1 MNKFAYGVLA
11 GAFFAAPGHATENEW
26 LSLDREIEALSSSLS
41 QTGGGPEWYGWIR
54 SSWRDSSDLS
64 TPDTSP
70 GAAVGDT
77 NDVQGFQFDS
87 VRLGVEG
94 DVGGYGYRIEYDFG
108 SSFGT
113 IPGSLGGAGGLLDA
127 YVNTMLGERVTLRMG
142 NFRQP
147 FLRSSLIQRDRLL
160 FLDRSGLGE
169 TFAGRSLGLQLMGSF
184 ETVNWYLAGQNGR
197 FDGQGDD
204 YLFTGRVEIDLLGGG
219 VADVEGAWGAS
230 DETALTAGVAVAD
243 EGALDDGLHI
253 GVDAALTTG
262 PFSASAE
269 LVDFDDGDDLATD
282 LFGIAAPTIGLFG
295 GTGDVSNTTPWNA
308 TVSYMFTDMYEAAV
322 RYEDADDTDDT
333 TAWSAVVNRYV
344 QGHDIKVQ
352 VQYTTIDSD
361 ASATSPGDIDFWG
374 VGLSLSF

>member
-1 MNKFAYGVLA
+1 
-11 GAFFAAPGHATENEW
+11 
-26 LSLDREIEALSSSLS
+26 
-41 QTGGGPEWYGWIR
+41 
-54 SSWRDSSDLS
+54 
-64 TPDTSP
+64 
-70 GAAVGDT
+70 
-77 NDVQGFQFDS
+77 
-87 VRLGVEG
+87 
-94 DVGGYGYRIEYDFG
+94 
-108 SSFGT
+108 
-113 IPGSLGGAGGLLDA
+113 
-127 YVNTMLGERVTLRMG
+127 
-142 NFRQP
+142 
-147 FLRSSLIQRDRLL
+147 
-160 FLDRSGLGE
+160 
-169 TFAGRSLGLQLMGSF
+169 MGSF

-269 LVDFDDGDDLATD
+269 LVDFDNGDDLATD

-308 TVSYMFTDMYEAAV
+308 AVSYMFTDMYEAAV